1 MELFIAKARVLA
13 ANTDLRSM
21 ARSFFLL
28 TLGAALMALNLDL
41 FLAPFDIAPGGT
53 SGLAIIINQFTG
65 WQIGLVML
73 LLNLPLLWLGFRH
86 LGRFR
91 FLARTSYVLVLYS
104 FGVDFLAR
112 LSPMRGIAEDVFLN
126 AIFGGILGGVAT
138 GLVLRGGGSAPGTGI
153 LGRVIQVKTG
163 IPVSQVYLMTDGVVV
178 LLAGLVFGWELALY
192 ALVAIFIWGLAAD
205 YVLEGPSVV
214 RTAFIITDS
223 RQEVSAALFRRFGVG
238 VTAWPSEG
246 MFTGSAHTVLFCT
259 ISRPDAT
266 SLRLVVSEAD
276 PKAFVVVG
284 HGHQA
289 SGGVLRR
296 VIAHR
301 DRETGPQAQA
311 LSEPV
316 SDLEESSPSTA
327 E

>member
-1 MELFIAKARVLA
+1 MA
-13 ANTDLRSM
+13 ANTDMRSM
-21 ARSFFLL
+21 ARSVFLL

-41 FLAPFDIAPGGT
+41 FLAPFNIAPGGT
-53 SGLAIIINQFTG
+53 SGLAIIINEFTG
-65 WQIGLVML
+65 WQIGLIML
-73 LLNLPLLWLGFRH
+73 VLNLPLLWLGFRH

-91 FLARTSYVLVLYS
+91 FLVRTSYVLVLYS

-126 AIFGGILGGVAT
+126 AIFGGILGGIAT

-163 IPVSQVYLMTDGVVV
+163 VPVSQVYLMTDGVVV

-223 RQEVSAALFRRFGVG
+223 GQEVSAALFRRFGVG
-238 VTAWPSEG
+238 VTAWPSKG

-276 PKAFVVVG
+276 PNAFVVVG

-296 VIAHR
+296 VIAQR
-301 DRETGPQAQA
+301 DRETGSQAQE

-316 SDLEESSPSTA
+316 SDFEESSPSTA

>member
-1 MELFIAKARVLA
+1 MVAHS
-13 ANTDLRSM
+13 DLRSM
-21 ARSFFLL
+21 VRSFILL

-53 SGLAIIINQFTG
+53 SGMAIIINQFTG
-65 WQIGLVML
+65 WQIGWLIL

-104 FGVDFLAR
+104 LGINFLTQ
-112 LSPMRGIAEDVFLN
+112 LPPMTGIAEDVFLN

-138 GLVLRGGGSAPGTGI
+138 GIIYRGGGSGVGTGI
-153 LGRVIQVKTG
+153 LGRVIQLKTG

-178 LLAGLVFGWELALY
+178 LVAGLVFGWEKALY
-192 ALVAIFIWGLAAD
+192 ALVAIFLWGLAAD

-223 RQEVSAALFRRFGVG
+223 GQEVSAAVFRRFGVG
-238 VTAWPSEG
+238 VTAWPSQG
-246 MFTGSAHTVLFCT
+246 MFTGAAHTVLFCT
-259 ISRPDAT
+259 ISRPDANT
-266 SLRLVVSEAD
+266 LRLVVAEAD
-276 PKAFVVVG
+276 PKAFIVVG

-296 VIAHR
+296 AVAHR
-301 DRETGPQAQA
+301 DRETGPQAQP
-311 LSEPV
+311 LSKPAGG
-316 SDLEESSPSTA
+316 SEESAP
-327 E
+327 

>member
-1 MELFIAKARVLA
+1 MAV
-13 ANTDLRSM
+13 NTDLRSM

-28 TLGAALMALNLDL
+28 TLGAVLMALNLDL
-41 FLAPFDIAPGGT
+41 FLAPFNIAPGGT
-53 SGLAIIINQFTG
+53 SGLAIIINHFTG
-65 WQIGLVML
+65 WRIGLIL
-73 LLNLPLLWLGFRH
+73 LLLSLPLLWLGFRH

-104 FGVDFLAR
+104 FGVDFLAQ
-112 LSPMRGIAEDVFLN
+112 LPPMRGIAEDVFLN
-126 AIFGGILGGVAT
+126 AIFAGIVGGIAT
-138 GLVLRGGGSAPGTGI
+138 GLVLRGGGSPPGTGI

-178 LLAGLVFGWELALY
+178 LLAGLVFGFESALY

-214 RTAFIITDS
+214 RTAFIITDKG
-223 RQEVSAALFRRFGVG
+223 QEVSAALFRRFGVG

-246 MFTGSAHTVLFCT
+246 MFTGTAHTVLFST

-266 SLRLVVSEAD
+266 SLRTVVAEAD

-296 VIAHR
+296 VIARR
-301 DRETGPQAQA
+301 DRETGRQVQA
-311 LSEPV
+311 LSERV
-316 SDLEESSPSTA
+316 GGLEESPSQSA

>member
-1 MELFIAKARVLA
+1 MDKLIAKASAMA
-13 ANTDLRSM
+13 AHTDLRSM
-21 ARSFFLL
+21 ARSFVLL
-28 TLGAALMALNLDL
+28 TLGAALMALNLNL

-73 LLNLPLLWLGFRH
+73 VLNLPLLWLGFRH

-104 FGVDFLAR
+104 LGVDFLAQ

-126 AIFGGILGGVAT
+126 ALFGGILGGVAT
-138 GLVLRGGGSAPGTGI
+138 GLILRGGGSAPGTGI

-192 ALVAIFIWGLAAD
+192 ALVAIFLWGLAAD

-223 RQEVSAALFRRFGVG
+223 GREVSAALFRRFGVG

-266 SLRLVVSEAD
+266 SLRTVVAEAD

-289 SGGVLRR
+289 SGGVLRQ
-296 VIAHR
+296 VVAHR
-301 DRETGPQAQA
+301 DRERGPQAQP

-316 SDLEESSPSTA
+316 GSTEESPPSTA